1 MRLKIDLAAY
11 LSDANATVAERLESQ
26 LISG

>member
-1 MRLKIDLAAY
+1 MRLKTDLATY
-11 LSDANATVAERLESQ
+11 LSDANATVAEQLDSQ